1 MRFGIF
7 YQATTARRRGR
18 AWLRSLTAQARH
30 PALRSARDSLRARGQ
45 VGLRQL
51 LGRTSDARL
60 EQIFGS
66 SQAQRSVF
74 AMMTRR
80 FDPARA
86 AGFDGAI
93 LYDLGLAD
101 GTRRYW
107 VIEVR
112 DGRARVYQD
121 SSAAA
126 AAASPGPSA
135 SPASPASPAATV
147 TVVLTIGVPLAD
159 FVRVVT
165 SAESFYPLILSGR
178 MTMDG
183 DLALA
188 DRLPEMFG
196 AGS

>member
-7 YQATTARRRGR
+7 YEATRARRRGR
-18 AWLRSLTAQARH
+18 AWLRNLTAQARR

-66 SQAQRSVF
+66 SQAQRAVF

-101 GTRRYW
+101 GTRRSW

-121 SSAAA
+121 SSGAAA
-126 AAASPGPSA
+126 AFPASPGSSA
-135 SPASPASPAATV
+135 SPASSASPVDA
-147 TVVLTIGVPLAD
+147 VLTIGVPLAD

-165 SAESFYPLILSGR
+165 SGESFYPLMLDGR

-196 AGS
+196 ADS

>member
-7 YQATTARRRGR
+7 YQVTRARRRGSS
-18 AWLRSLTAQARH
+18 WLRGLPGQARR
-30 PALRSARDSLRARGQ
+30 PARSALHSAGESLRARGQ
-45 VGLRQL
+45 AGLRGL
-51 LGRTSDARL
+51 LGRATDERL

-66 SQAQRSVF
+66 SQAQRAVF
-74 AMMTRR
+74 AMMTRH
-80 FDPARA
+80 FDPAKA

-93 LYDLGLAD
+93 VYDLGLAD
-101 GTRRYW
+101 GSRRCW
-107 VIEVR
+107 VVEVR

-121 SSAAA
+121 GSAA
-126 AAASPGPSA
+126 SA
-135 SPASPASPAATV
+135 GSAGSAGSAVEA
-147 TVVLTIGVPLAD
+147 VLTVRVPLAE

-165 SAESFYPLILSGR
+165 TGESFHRLMLDGR

-196 AGS
+196 AAS

>member
-7 YQATTARRRGR
+7 YQVTRARRRGR
-18 AWLRSLTAQARH
+18 AWLGNLRTAGRARR
-30 PALRSARDSLRARGQ
+30 PALSDLHSARDALRARGQ

-51 LGRTSDARL
+51 LGRASDDRL

-101 GTRRYW
+101 GTRRCW

-121 SSAAA
+121 
-126 AAASPGPSA
+126 G
-135 SPASPASPAATV
+135 ATV
-147 TVVLTIGVPLAD
+147 DAALTIRLPLAD

-165 SAESFYPLILSGR
+165 TAQSFYPLILDGR

-196 AGS
+196 AAS